1 MEGSTL
7 QYSRGCLE
15 HISWP
20 GSGLGADSIGNIL
33 RRPDLA
39 AGMVEEVKSM
49 GLTQDTRLKLMLQEL
64 PADKLDNQEMRVLEW
79 LSSWSDET
87 VGLLC
92 GIFRKCREGR

>member
-1 MEGSTL
+1 
-7 QYSRGCLE
+7 
-15 HISWP
+15 
-20 GSGLGADSIGNIL
+20 
-33 RRPDLA
+33 
-39 AGMVEEVKSM
+39 M

-79 LSSWSDET
+79 LASWSDET

>member
-1 MEGSTL
+1 M
-7 QYSRGCLE
+7 
-15 HISWP
+15 
-20 GSGLGADSIGNIL
+20 
-33 RRPDLA
+33 A

>member
-1 MEGSTL
+1 M
-7 QYSRGCLE
+7 
-15 HISWP
+15 
-20 GSGLGADSIGNIL
+20 GADCIGYIL

-39 AGMVEEVKSM
+39 AGVVEEVKSM